1 MAKKIYFSK
10 SYKNIFNIKQDFYNE
25 NYKYLKQAQKWNR
38 LYSAQPK
45 RKNCKT
51 CKKKLG
57 KVIFS
62 SNFANY
68 AICNY
73 CNHLN
78 GMNEDTKLF
87 NTALYKNEKGNNLSQ
102 FYKKK
107 YLQRIS
113 SIYIPKINFL
123 RKVVKNKIDITEFG
137 SGAGHFLYACEK
149 LKIQG
154 TGYEVNLNSVNLA
167 NKMLKNNKVHHIEI
181 DDLYKKIL
189 KTETN
194 VTVLLGTIEHLTS
207 PNKVFENFK
216 KSKSKYLFFSVP
228 LLSFSVFL
236 EHALQNI
243 FPRLLGGVH
252 NHLYS
257 EKSLNYIIEKNKLK
271 IIGEWWFGTDI
282 ASLFRALGLHS
293 RPKNKILF
301 DKYFEYYVNSVNDN
315 LQTVLDRK
323 KICDE
328 VHMVLT
334 K

>member
-1 MAKKIYFSK
+1 MQKKIYFSK
-10 SYKNIFNIKQDFYNE
+10 SYKDIFNIKKDFYNE
-25 NYKYLKQAQKWNR
+25 NLKYLNQAQKWNK

-45 RKNCKT
+45 RKKCKI
-51 CKKKLG
+51 CNNKLG

-62 SNFANY
+62 SNFASY
-68 AICNY
+68 TICNF

-78 GMNEDTKLF
+78 GMNEDTKDF
-87 NTALYKNEKGNNLSQ
+87 NNALYRNEKKNNLSQ
-102 FYKKK
+102 FYKKN

-113 SIYIPKINFL
+113 PIYVPKLKFL
-123 RKVVKNKIDITEFG
+123 KKVLKKKIDITEFG

-154 TGYEVNLNSVNLA
+154 IGYEVNKDTVNLA
-167 NKMLKNNKVHHIEI
+167 NKMLKNNKVYHIEL
-181 DDLYKKIL
+181 DDLYEKIL
-189 KTETN
+189 TTKTN
-194 VTVLLGTIEHLTS
+194 VTVLLGTIEHLLS

-228 LLSFSVFL
+228 LFSFSVFL
-236 EHALQNI
+236 EHALQDI

-257 EKSLNYIIEKNKLK
+257 EKSLNYIIKKNKLK

-282 ASLFRALGLHS
+282 ASLFRALHLRS
-293 RPKNKILF
+293 SPKNKKSF
-301 DKYFEYYVNSVNDN
+301 NKYFENYVNSINDN
-315 LQTVLDRK
+315 LQAVLDRK
-323 KICDE
+323 KVCDE
-328 VHMVLT
+328 VHMIVT